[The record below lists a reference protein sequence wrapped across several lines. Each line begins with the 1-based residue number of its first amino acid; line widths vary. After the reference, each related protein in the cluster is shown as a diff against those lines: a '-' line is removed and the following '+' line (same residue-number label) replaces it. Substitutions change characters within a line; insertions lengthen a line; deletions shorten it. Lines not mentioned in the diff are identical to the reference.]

1 MRCSSYLARF
11 TCCPSACLFKIAAV
25 LLFVFALFYAL
36 EQTTVMSSSQS
47 TLIAML
53 LIYPPMYAALIAV
66 ICSWNCKLNNR
77 CRPAEGP
84 GVGQDDE

>member
-1 MRCSSYLARF
+1 
-11 TCCPSACLFKIAAV
+11 
-25 LLFVFALFYAL
+25 
-36 EQTTVMSSSQS
+36 VMSSSQS